1 MHICTY
7 LLVCFYTRRQTL
19 RHFRKLV
26 LQWND
31 QGHRTKVPRSALR
44 EKEDPEDVRV
54 ECQPR
59 AGY

>member
-1 MHICTY
+1 VISSWQV
-7 LLVCFYTRRQTL
+7 LAPSL